1 MTPGKLDFSMPLLR
15 PLRPLALVLLLLCA
29 VDVAVRLAESL
40 LIITFVFRAGF
51 IVISLQ

>member
-29 VDVAVRLAESL
+29 VDVAFRLAERG
-40 LIITFVFRAGF
+40 LINAYVFRAGF
-51 IVISLQ
+51 IAISLQ